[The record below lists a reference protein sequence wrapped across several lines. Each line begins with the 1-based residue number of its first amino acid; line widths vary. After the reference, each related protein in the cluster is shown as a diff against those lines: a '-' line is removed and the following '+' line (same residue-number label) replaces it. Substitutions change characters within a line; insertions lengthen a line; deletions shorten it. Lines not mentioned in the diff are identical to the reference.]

1 MQQKRSLEES
11 NNQEEQF
18 NKSMK
23 TENLKNSRK
32 NIREI
37 TNISAC

>member
-23 TENLKNSRK
+23 TENLENSRK
-32 NIREI
+32 NIPEI
-37 TNISAC
+37 TNISAW